1 MKGTNRLK
9 AATGMA
15 MSAIGRMFAQGD
27 GERCEKHGIR
37 LRTMVPRGCY
47 NKRAVCPVCER
58 RTITMKIYPFKMY
71 ISACGLIWGAAI
83 AAVVL
88 IGPQIRMAISEH
100 AAAEAAA
107 AVVEAAEVDAMAQ
120 EWASLYRMLYNVPIY
135 DRTEAFME
143 FTTGSREFKIGKRSQ
158 ILITMPTLNSDGI
171 NLFMGLFYRHERVDL
186 MSVIAKLAIGS
197 QNTP

>member
-1 MKGTNRLK
+1 MNGTNRLK

-15 MSAIGRMFAQGD
+15 MSALGRAFASD
-27 GERCEKHGIR
+27 EGERCEKHGVR

-47 NKRAVCPVCER
+47 SKRDVCPVCER
-58 RTITMKIYPFKMY
+58 RTITMKMYPFKMY
-71 ISACGLIWGAAI
+71 FSACGLIWGAAI

-88 IGPQIRMAISEH
+88 IVPQVRMAISEH
-100 AAAEAAA
+100 AKSK
-107 AVVEAAEVDAMAQ
+107 AVAVAVRAAEVDAMPQ
-120 EWASLYRMLYNVPIY
+120 EWASLYQMLRNVRIY

-143 FTTGSREFKIGKRSQ
+143 FTTGSRELKIGKRSP

-171 NLFMGLFYRHERVDL
+171 NLFMRLFYQHERGDL
-186 MSVIAKLAIGS
+186 MPVIAKLAIRS